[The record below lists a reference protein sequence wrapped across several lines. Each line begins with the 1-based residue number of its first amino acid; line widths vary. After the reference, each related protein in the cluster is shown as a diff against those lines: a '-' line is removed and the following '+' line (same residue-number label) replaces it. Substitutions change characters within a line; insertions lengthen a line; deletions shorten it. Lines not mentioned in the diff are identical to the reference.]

1 MAEARAALFGEK
13 RARGRTDAFDDLAL
27 FKILDANRKGELDG
41 LRRAIAQR
49 GGKPI
54 TPEWEA
60 EIARDPKPIRTGA
73 REFQNLAG
81 SAASKDGLEDRL
93 RRKARKPLSNRE
105 MAQIEALLDPKLSSL
120 SKCSRSGD
128 CEGSLSGH
136 SESKGKLW
144 STRASISFFAGF
156 RTVLLSFLIR
166 SSGLCKAGPLPIF
179 SGDDIAATQYAWAI
193 SLNSFAK
200 PS

>member
-1 MAEARAALFGEK
+1 MTQLKSKLRKRHVDLLLLSIIRAYDHPDRTLEEDRLAEARAALFGEK

-54 TPEWEA
+54 TPEWE
-60 EIARDPKPIRTGA
+60 EEMTRDPKPIRTGA

-81 SAASKDGLEDRL
+81 SSASDDGLEDRL

-105 MAQIEALLDPKLSSL
+105 MAQIEALLDP
-120 SKCSRSGD
+120 D
-128 CEGSLSGH
+128 APQ
-136 SESKGKLW
+136 
-144 STRASISFFAGF
+144 TRMIITILELFENLGVQAETIWDEN
-156 RTVLLSFLIR
+156 T
-166 SSGLCKAGPLPIF
+166 
-179 SGDDIAATQYAWAI
+179 
-193 SLNSFAK
+193 
-200 PS
+200 